1 MADALVSPAVG
12 GAMWAASGA
21 AIAVSARQV
30 TQSRRDDLVPLMG
43 VMGAFVFAAQMI
55 NFAIPGTG
63 SSGHLGGGL
72 LLALLLGPWAA
83 VLVMA
88 SVLVVQAFF
97 FADGGLLALGCNIF
111 NLGVLPAFVAAPL
124 VHRALAGDRPGSLR
138 DRASILAAA
147 VVALQTGAL
156 GVVFET
162 RASGLSSLPLR
173 PFCAVMLPIHAV
185 IGVFEGLATVA
196 ALAFLAQARPGA
208 LTMRPASPRLAG
220 NRRILAGVALATV
233 ILGVL
238 VSRYASTLPDGLEWS
253 LARTAPDLAAPAGK
267 ATPVIEGGTPSA
279 GLVGGLL
286 VLAVAG
292 LVGLVARAG
301 GRRARASRAGG
312 RDA

>member
-124 VHRALAGDRPGSLR
+124 VHRALAGDRPGSVR

-208 LTMRPASPRLAG
+208 LPTRPAPGRLAG
-220 NRRILAGVALATV
+220 SRRLLAGVALATIV
-233 ILGVL
+233 LGVV
-238 VSRYASTLPDGLEWS
+238 VSRLASTLPDGLEWS
-253 LARTAPDLAAPAGK
+253 LARTAPGLAAPAGM